1 MAKSINLSCEN
12 NCFPDDLKLGKVS
25 PVFTKNDNLNKENH
39 SPVSVDNFMK
49 DTLRSIGCFRRN
61 HCIQHCL
68 MCMLQMC
75 KDPFDKG
82 CYVCAIL
89 MDFERH

>member
-1 MAKSINLSCEN
+1 MTKSINLSFEN
-12 NCFPDDLKLGKVS
+12 NCFPDNLKLAKVI

-49 DTLRSIGCFRRN
+49 DTLRSIGCFKRN
-61 HCIQHCL
+61 PCIQYCL

-75 KDPFDKG
+75 KDPFDKR